1 MKALVSTHLYRALPA
16 SENHTV
22 RRAKYALCVA
32 RYPHVFRPPSTQ
44 DGEATR
50 TTQLSNVIAN
60 RLHMGDPSE
69 NGTQPR
75 VLMIDDEM
83 EVADAYVLRL
93 RDVCDVK
100 TAYNGPTA
108 LDLIEERDIDIVLL
122 DRHMPEMSGDEVL
135 SVLDERGYYG
145 KVIMVTAIDPGFD
158 VLEMPFDDYLC
169 KPMEREDVRA
179 AVDQQ
184 ATILGYETLGEYFS
198 VESKREVL
206 SSELQPDEL
215 AEHAE
220 YRSMSQQ
227 ADRLED
233 RLHRL
238 LKNTDDLFESFGDI
252 RRESR

>member
-1 MKALVSTHLYRALPA
+1 
-16 SENHTV
+16 
-22 RRAKYALCVA
+22 
-32 RYPHVFRPPSTQ
+32 
-44 DGEATR
+44 
-50 TTQLSNVIAN
+50 
-60 RLHMGDPSE
+60 MGDPSE

-93 RDVCDVK
+93 RGVCDVE
-100 TAYNGPTA
+100 TAYDGPTA

-135 SVLDERGYYG
+135 SVLDDRGYYG

-169 KPMEREDVRA
+169 KPIEREDVRA

-206 SSELQPDEL
+206 SAELQPDEL

-220 YRSMSQQ
+220 YRAVSQQ

-238 LKNTDDLFESFGDI
+238 LENTDDLFESFGEI
-252 RRESR
+252 HRESR